1 MSSAPHRFGLIS
13 SVPGCI
19 FAVLWL
25 LLSSPGHAQP
35 VQLTGHLVQGG
46 VLVGQAPPGSQVIWN
61 DLALPISDEGKF
73 VFGLAKD
80 AAETT
85 ALTVRLPNGDDW
97 QTEITPLARDFQVQR
112 IDGLE
117 PSKVT
122 PPPEV
127 MERIANDAH
136 LARSARQMISEHVG
150 FDVPFKWP
158 VQGRITG
165 VYGSQRILNGE
176 PRAPHWGVDIAAPT
190 GTPVLAPAAGK
201 IALVHEDMYFSGGT
215 LFVDHGHGL
224 MSAFLHLDQI
234 NVVPGEWVDQG
245 QPIATVGSTGRSTGP
260 HLDWRVS
267 WRDVRVD
274 AQLLVEQT
282 Q

>member
-1 MSSAPHRFGLIS
+1 MPRYGL
-13 SVPGCI
+13 VLLW
-19 FAVLWL
+19 AVL
-25 LLSSPGHAQP
+25 SCSAQAEPVEFRGHS
-35 VQLTGHLVQGG
+35 VQGG
-46 VLVGQAPPGSQVIWN
+46 VLIGQAPPGSQVSWN
-61 DLALPISDEGKF
+61 GEALPIGEQGQF

-80 AAETT
+80 ATKAT
-85 ALTVRLPNGDDW
+85 ALRVTLPNGEDW
-97 QTEITPLARDFQVQR
+97 ETEITPTPREFQVQR

-136 LARSARQMISEHVG
+136 LARTARQTISEHIG
-150 FDVPFKWP
+150 FDVPFIWP
-158 VQGRITG
+158 LEGRITG

-176 PRAPHWGVDIAAPT
+176 PRAPHWGIDIAAPT

-201 IALVHEDMYFSGGT
+201 VALVHEDMYFSGGT

-234 NVVPGEWVDQG
+234 DVVLGQWVDQG

-274 AQLLVEQT
+274 AQLLVEAT
-282 Q
+282 D

>member
-1 MSSAPHRFGLIS
+1 MNRLSHPFSLSFSITKYS
-13 SVPGCI
+13 TI
-19 FAVLWL
+19 L
-25 LLSSPGHAQP
+25 LLAFLSFSVHAEP
-35 VQLTGHLVQGG
+35 VELTGHLTQGG
-46 VLVGQAPPGSQVIWN
+46 VLIGQAPPGSRVVWKGE
-61 DLALPISDEGKF
+61 ALPISDEGKF

-80 AAETT
+80 ASQTT
-85 ALTVRLPNGDDW
+85 VLAVTLPNGEDW
-97 QTEITPLARDFQVQR
+97 ETEITPTVREFQVQR

-117 PSKVT
+117 PAKVT

-127 MERIANDAH
+127 MERIVNDAH
-136 LARSARQMISEHVG
+136 LARTARQTISEHIG
-150 FDVPFKWP
+150 FDVPFIWP
-158 VQGRITG
+158 VKGRITG
-165 VYGSQRILNGE
+165 VYGAQRILNGE

-201 IALVHEDMYFSGGT
+201 IALVHKDMYFSGGT

-234 NVVPGEWVDQG
+234 DVVPGQWVDQG
-245 QPIATVGSTGRSTGP
+245 EPIATVGSTGRSTGP

-274 AQLLVEQT
+274 AQLLVQEAE
-282 Q
+282 